1 MGGKSAGSFKINS
14 GKLKFFGFI
23 SLENDGGFSSL
34 RGQVSSLDLDK
45 FSGLKLRLRGDGRT
59 YKLTLHSDA
68 VFSPRYPR
76 PVTFQSEF
84 LTTKGQWSEITVPFA
99 TLQASFRGRRMEKTF
114 NPKIVKSVG
123 IILADKMQG
132 DFEIDLDW
140 IKAV

>member
-1 MGGKSAGSFKINS
+1 MRCQVHPFFLKNNINS
-14 GKLKFFGFI
+14 TLYYYINSIF
-23 SLENDGGFSSL
+23 
-34 RGQVSSLDLDK
+34 
-45 FSGLKLRLRGDGRT
+45 
-59 YKLTLHSDA
+59 KLTLHSDA